1 MVTNRASMK
10 KSLLT
15 VFTLTFFCLMSV
27 FSSADNGDDFALGVI
42 SESQLLSGFNL
53 FNEKFQ
59 TFSIS
64 EEDKDIIAQW
74 PETLQIDVYFGTWC
88 HDSEREVPK
97 LLKLLK
103 ANNHITSTLIA
114 LDYQKGD
121 PQALAKE
128 NKIKYTPTIIIYRD
142 NSRKEELGRIIERPN
157 ESLVEDINQL
167 LL

>member
-1 MVTNRASMK
+1 MK

-27 FSSADNGDDFALGVI
+27 FATADNGDDFALGVI
-42 SESQLLSGFNL
+42 SESQLLSGYDI

-97 LLKLLK
+97 LLKLLL
-103 ANNHITSTLIA
+103 ANL
-114 LDYQKGD
+114 
-121 PQALAKE
+121 
-128 NKIKYTPTIIIYRD
+128 
-142 NSRKEELGRIIERPN
+142 
-157 ESLVEDINQL
+157 
-167 LL
+167 